1 MAKLTPQE
9 RQKYISQQMKLLQEG
24 KIDEEEYNRR
34 IDIIHKHS
42 DLKSSQ
48 KEIDRGTPTPYRPT
62 SDIPQQYAQTYKK
75 NVSQRLFAGETKEKA
90 EQNARADVDKI
101 VKPTTMSY
109 DEYPEIGL
117 SRIVDVEKGLV
128 RDATTGEIRP
138 AESSELIGQALLRQR
153 IGTQEEVEQ
162 AYQRRKEQERK
173 DSLERQKQ
181 AELAKEP
188 TEDYGTL
195 DYLTDAYLGVRYNY
209 DNFWGDV
216 AEEAKADALDIA
228 QPFLMADIEAG
239 DVYETPLGT
248 ALRDL
253 TAMDAYR
260 SSVYVEPFMQQ
271 SLFGNQDIY
280 KVAESGDRLDQF
292 AVNLV
297 NVQSLP
303 ELYQSNKAIT
313 DLIGEDW
320 AWRKG
325 FAEEIV
331 LPMTPIPGVK
341 LLAKTTRGVTRSIA
355 KSAAPDLI
363 TSPYEYAK
371 YRQATKVVDDMFEQ
385 AGLDAKAK
393 DIEFTPKTKEEKYA
407 AEARRNNLNNVAS
420 DKLAEHLAVLNTVR
434 ATLDAG
440 QDIPIKDLG
449 AIAQTPTGVAI
460 ISNAMRGGKTAVLT
474 RKNSGAYVTSVL
486 DKYKQAAKN
495 NADVARI
502 YNESQAMQKQ
512 VSEAI
517 QKSGNAQ
524 RVRTDNLTSFFE
536 SEIVRNNMAKL
547 INEGK
552 LTTKQVQ
559 AIINKAKKAAK
570 KGELLSFE
578 KFTQLFDASNKLVGI
593 EDIFLAAK
601 NTLKVPI
608 RERLLN
614 FMPSNLSVVA
624 GDTVV
629 SVGKLNKSWNNK
641 NIKAYQ
647 NRLKS
652 FNSKIKYNTKTEQ
665 YDVGGSVKGQLLKDV
680 IDYYGADRIRQ
691 SKGLRQ
697 LLSDISDGRIAFH
710 DRLLVD
716 NAIKSNSAI
725 KHLDGFR
732 LREGGEQYK
741 RAIKAEEFKEDV
753 FDLSRSE
760 NFLAQFAR
768 GKPGQI
774 TSDVKNLVKSI
785 LKGPRT
791 KLVQGVNNPIEFET
805 LVKEINNIEETVV
818 RRTFE
823 KYQEYIKA
831 SKGENKEVQ
840 ALDKLGLDS
849 SDAAQKSQADIIEY
863 QVDRGFGGSWLD
875 FAKSIAQEEGHLNN
889 IIRKINSGMDPKTV
903 VLDYALYFTKVDAW
917 RSILGRYVGPTKM
930 SDIEKNL
937 QKLLK
942 KSDIEDEGLETFAS
956 ARLDITYTNLLKV
969 ADRLIDLKPDT
980 KFLRTR
986 ILGKETPLAPY
997 MEYVIGVRRG
1007 QEVSKAQKTF
1017 IDRNPSYRLD
1027 YYPKYTN
1034 MEDQLNLAPL
1044 CLVH

>member
-9 RQKYISQQMKLLQEG
+9 RQKYVSQQMKLLQEG

-75 NVSQRLFAGETKEKA
+75 NVSQRLFAGETKEEA
-90 EQNARADVDKI
+90 ERNARADVDRI

-128 RDATTGEIRP
+128 RDANTGEIRP
-138 AESSELIGQALLRQR
+138 AGSSELIGQALLRQR

-181 AELAKEP
+181 AELAKKP
-188 TEDYGTL
+188 VEDYGTL
-195 DYLTDAYLGVRYNY
+195 DYLTDTYLGLRYNY
-209 DNFWGDV
+209 GNFWGDV
-216 AEEAKADALDIA
+216 AEEAKADALDVVE
-228 QPFLMADIEAG
+228 PFLMADIEAG

-303 ELYQSNKAIT
+303 ELYQSNEAIT

-449 AIAQTPTGVAI
+449 AIAQTPTGAAI

-665 YDVGGSVKGQLLKDV
+665 YDVGESVKGKLLKDV

-760 NFLAQFAR
+760 NIFAQLAR

-849 SDAAQKSQADIIEY
+849 SEAAQKSQADIIEY

-917 RSILGRYVGPTKM
+917 RAILGRYVGPTKM

-942 KSDIEDEGLETFAS
+942 KSDIEDEGFETFAS

-997 MEYVIGVRRG
+997 M
-1007 QEVSKAQKTF
+1007 
-1017 IDRNPSYRLD
+1017 
-1027 YYPKYTN
+1027 
-1034 MEDQLNLAPL
+1034 
-1044 CLVH
+1044 